1 MLVCVKS
8 VVGVDLGVMAQDA
21 KRMRGERPFVT
32 GEGVDAVIAF
42 IRKQG
47 LLDQIPRAPTV
58 SD

>member
-1 MLVCVKS
+1 MNQPETRHAPRS
-8 VVGVDLGVMAQDA
+8 QGVRRL
-21 KRMRGERPFVT
+21 RT